1 MSCHESHWSAAP
13 TSSESTPSQPS
24 ESASSSQSSS
34 TSPSSASEPSNEHYD
49 KKIAPFLQPYAFWFP
64 MAQPTPA
71 FSRAF
76 REVIAKELPDKAT
89 ENDTHHPIFE
99 EALKTAFPACETH
112 EDFLP
117 GSLPFDGCAACSH
130 PQHRR
135 LAKCRL
141 PEFFGGAPDFAFR
154 AAGCDLE
161 EWVGVV
167 DIKCKGGRRS
177 TFSTRDVAQVVRHG
191 RHILARQP
199 LRDHAT
205 VCLFTF
211 GLLQFFQV
219 FRSTRVIRRTEPLTL
234 TSSFST
240 EEALAQLYSYF
251 TATAAAH
258 GIRKIQVPGLIIEPN
273 PQRQRLGSGSF
284 STVVQ
289 GRLNKDINVAIKL
302 YQRFDLRGGVFDR
315 TRFDREV
322 ALLGVIAGSP
332 AARPYAP
339 TIHESDKM
347 LQFIVLSP
355 VGWPLSGSE
364 MNAGTAGQLVE
375 AMRAL
380 HTVCIHRDLHAA
392 NILLQPEGTVMIIDW
407 NLGLT
412 KEQLSMPQVPA
423 GALCVQGFD
432 VLACMGMEE
441 PRPHRYTH
449 REDLQSLV
457 RALHLLVYNVHV
469 SPTTTAWEWAD
480 FWSWRLTGPVPPTHV
495 FSGWVAAEAAAVAG
509 DYDELKEC
517 FELMLAK

>member
-1 MSCHESHWSAAP
+1 MICCGSHLRVAHRS
-13 TSSESTPSQPS
+13 STPSYSDSSIPS
-24 ESASSSQSSS
+24 GTSTPLS
-34 TSPSSASEPSNEHYD
+34 TSPAESSDQLFD
-49 KKIAPFLQPYAFWFP
+49 KEIKPFLQPCSFWFP
-64 MAQPTPA
+64 QAHPAPA
-71 FSRAF
+71 FWAAF
-76 REVIAKELPDKAT
+76 PGAGAKLAASANESSKYHPCFEKAW
-89 ENDTHHPIFE
+89 
-99 EALKTAFPACETH
+99 KRAFPACKI
-112 EDFLP
+112 
-117 GSLPFDGCAACSH
+117 
-130 PQHRR
+130 HR
-135 LAKCRL
+135 L
-141 PEFFGGAPDFAFR
+141 R
-154 AAGCDLE
+154 AAGCEACSLPVYHCAAKAPLSVFCGDSPDFVFRVHDSPPQELAGA
-161 EWVGVV
+161 VN
-167 DIKCKGGRRS
+167 IKRKEGRS
-177 TFSTRDVAQVVRHG
+177 TRFTKGDVSRAVRHG
-191 RHILARQP
+191 RHILASQP